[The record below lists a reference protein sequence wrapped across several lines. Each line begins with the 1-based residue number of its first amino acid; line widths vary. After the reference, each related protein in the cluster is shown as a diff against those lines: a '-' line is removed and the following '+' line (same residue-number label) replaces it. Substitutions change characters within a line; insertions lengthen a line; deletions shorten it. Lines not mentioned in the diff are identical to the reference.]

1 MENFAEYDGASSP
14 PWTSRWQQ
22 QPQQQQHRRPP
33 PPPPQQQQRGQ
44 QHQQQR
50 QTPGNYYYPFNPN
63 YNTGYG
69 SNVNNNNNNNN
80 NNNPAYGDQYTT
92 DNNDAAAAA
101 AAAADPNSYQSLLL
115 ELDESTI
122 REMTLSHHV
131 QNLSSLV
138 SSLTSE
144 TEYLSGRIEALSE
157 RLADSESNYHTS
169 RNRNLELEANCTALS
184 STIVGLKRE
193 AENLA
198 DSARRAEERDGER
211 ERSASG
217 LRAELRR
224 ATDDLERLACLVE
237 TERFEEERARF
248 LDDLDEKRIRER
260 KRKKKKKK
268 RSFWGWFFGWGDSSS
283 SSSSSSSFESDD
295 DYEDGAL
302 TSSIV
307 ADATV
312 LAMDDEER
320 KRAARELA
328 RTTLLHALQA
338 ERNNVDE
345 LESALEALRRN
356 NTAIMDV
363 VSSRDT
369 IVSELNDRVAVF
381 EEDRMVLKAALRQL
395 QAEMREEAPRT
406 ERLARDLEEA
416 REREITL
423 IEEMESM
430 AEDMRLERED
440 LEARLTNATREHNR
454 TREELDLIG
463 LYVDQLEDRLANFA
477 IARRDLDVREK
488 ECGRLEQC
496 AREQAEMTDEYRRR
510 VDELSREQNETRAM
524 LEGLAVERD
533 GSRARTEALESEV
546 ADWKARVDDA
556 ERRTEEMKGQS
567 ARQLFLRLEEEKAA
581 WEGLS
586 RRRIEE
592 ERIAWDEEKA
602 KELELTLANE
612 KAAWEAHIA
621 EEWEVRSNDVK
632 SEVERGMIT
641 EWTDRLR
648 RERAELESRYLEDMQ
663 RAMEEKR
670 FMWEEAKAVEINDRI
685 TTARSLWEKEA
696 DDRRVVED
704 ERRAASYDS
713 SSFEDEVEM
722 AAAKVY
728 ARLEER
734 GVSFGVSSPSLGPLQ
749 DLFGGDAVDEV
760 NSQVVVVDTSE
771 SYECDES
778 DDDPDDVDEKNE
790 REEPAMAIEED
801 TTESSSDISGQVV
814 RSMPQPAK
822 KDSTSRPAVNS
833 RPPKCNNT
841 NPRSVPFRSV
851 RKAFSRATGLHGLLT
866 PSSLQ
871 LHQRREIL
879 GRRQTQRRQWKPP
892 TTNDT
897 AVETHLLRYESDG
910 GDISVE
916 GVATDELQP
925 SSSPLSPLVMDEE
938 LIESSAALDDPWES
952 YSYDNTD
959 RNDASSWP
967 SSDSMAMKDMLEPP
981 PLPELD

>member
-1 MENFAEYDGASSP
+1 M
-14 PWTSRWQQ
+14 
-22 QPQQQQHRRPP
+22 
-33 PPPPQQQQRGQ
+33 
-44 QHQQQR
+44 R
-50 QTPGNYYYPFNPN
+50 QTPGNYYYPSNPN

-69 SNVNNNNNNNN
+69 SNVNNVNN

-92 DNNDAAAAA
+92 NNDDAAAAA
-101 AAAADPNSYQSLLL
+101 AAAAAATAADPNSYQSLLL

-122 REMTLSHHV
+122 REMTLSHQV

-144 TEYLSGRIEALSE
+144 TEYLSSRIEALSE
-157 RLADSESNYHTS
+157 RLADSESNYHAS

-184 STIVGLKRE
+184 RTIVDLERE

-211 ERSASG
+211 ERSVSG

-248 LDDLDEKRIRER
+248 LDDLDEKRMRER
-260 KRKKKKKK
+260 KRMKKKKKK

-283 SSSSSSSFESDD
+283 SSSSSDSSDD

-307 ADATV
+307 ADVTV

-395 QAEMREEAPRT
+395 QAEMREEAPRN

-423 IEEMESM
+423 IEEMETLS
-430 AEDMRLERED
+430 EDMRLERED

-488 ECGRLEQC
+488 ECGRLEEC

-592 ERIAWDEEKA
+592 ERLAWDEEKA

-670 FMWEEAKAVEINDRI
+670 FMWEEAKEVEINDRI

-734 GVSFGVSSPSLGPLQ
+734 GVSFGVSNPSLGPLK
-749 DLFGGDAVDEV
+749 DIFGGDDVDDV
-760 NSQVVVVDTSE
+760 RSRVVVADRSE
-771 SYECDES
+771 SDKCDES

-801 TTESSSDISGQVV
+801 TTESSSDISEQVV
-814 RSMPQPAK
+814 HSMPQPAK
-822 KDSTSRPAVNS
+822 EDSTSRPAVNS
-833 RPPKCNNT
+833 SPRKRNDT

-866 PSSLQ
+866 PSSVQ

-879 GRRQTQRRQWKPP
+879 GRRQTQRWQWKPL

-897 AVETHLLRYESDG
+897 TVEICALRYESDG

-916 GVATDELQP
+916 CVASDELQP
-925 SSSPLSPLVMDEE
+925 SSFLLSPLETDEE

-952 YSYDNTD
+952 YSYDNID
-959 RNDASSWP
+959 GNDASSLP

-981 PLPELD
+981 PLPEQD